1 MGINWHDPSCF
12 DRWRAKGTLL
22 CGKLLLEIEMED
34 RISELESR
42 VAFQEQMIDE
52 LNSVVAKQDQI
63 LMNLSQV
70 VKILNQKVNSGQ
82 LDEAVSDEVEPPPP
96 HY

>member
-1 MGINWHDPSCF
+1 
-12 DRWRAKGTLL
+12 
-22 CGKLLLEIEMED
+22 MED

-52 LNSVVAKQDQI
+52 LNDVVARQDQI
-63 LMNLSQV
+63 LMDLSQV
-70 VKILNQKVNSGQ
+70 VKMLNQKVNSGQ
-82 LDEAVSDEVEPPPP
+82 HDEMAVESVEPPPP

>member
-1 MGINWHDPSCF
+1 
-12 DRWRAKGTLL
+12 
-22 CGKLLLEIEMED
+22 MED

-52 LNSVVAKQDQI
+52 LNDVVARQDQI
-63 LMNLSQV
+63 LMDLSQV
-70 VKILNQKVNSGQ
+70 VKMLNQKVNRGQ
-82 LDEAVSDEVEPPPP
+82 HDGMATEGVEPPPP